1 MPIVIDDESDD
12 DLPLFA
18 RPVARMPANK
28 DGPGQR
34 EEPDW
39 MKSFKSP
46 TSQALNADDDSDD
59 GIMDIFQRH
68 KTEEKF
74 EMKSTPAKMVRSPPA
89 NAPKTEDGDKD
100 DEDVEDEPIEIDDD
114 DEAAGDGDGDDEEPA
129 AKTKPKTPTPKKLG
143 SQSANA
149 DRASVRA
156 QAEKTA
162 GTSTPNRPGEV
173 PLHMPSAVNR
183 NKVFFELEGTGEA
196 VDLEGDV
203 GVVGRLLSDVSEKHG
218 SGLQMDMKG
227 VIYNARIL
235 STPSSVVILAV
246 HANEAKVE
254 SITHDFVQLRR
265 DPVANGGLGATLDGY
280 LGVDSDDEEGA
291 HRAAAGHAAAA
302 AVRAMDDVSDHEG
315 DGGGGKRKGA
325 GGGSGAR
332 KSKKLGA
339 DGKRKA
345 TGGRGGRGGRGK
357 AKKKP
362 AKRPKK

>member
-28 DGPGQR
+28 DGPGER

-89 NAPKTEDGDKD
+89 NAPKVEDEDKD
-100 DEDVEDEPIEIDDD
+100 DADVEDEPIEIDDD
-114 DEAAGDGDGDDEEPA
+114 DDDDDDEAAGDGDGDDVDEEPA

-143 SQSANA
+143 PQSANA

-173 PLHMPSAVNR
+173 PLFMPSAVNR

-203 GVVGRLLSDVSEKHG
+203 GVVGRLLSNASEKHG

-235 STPSSVVILAV
+235 PTPASVVILAV
-246 HANEAKVE
+246 NANEAKVE

-315 DGGGGKRKGA
+315 DGGAGKRKG
-325 GGGSGAR
+325 GGCLLYTSPSPR
-332 KSKKLGA
+332 
-339 DGKRKA
+339 DGLLSRMPSSA
-345 TGGRGGRGGRGK
+345 
-357 AKKKP
+357 
-362 AKRPKK
+362 

>member
-1 MPIVIDDESDD
+1 
-12 DLPLFA
+12 
-18 RPVARMPANK
+18 MPANK
-28 DGPGQR
+28 DGPGER

-89 NAPKTEDGDKD
+89 NAPKVEDGDKD

-114 DEAAGDGDGDDEEPA
+114 DDDDDEAAGDGDGDDDEEPA

-173 PLHMPSAVNR
+173 PLFMPSTVNR

-203 GVVGRLLSDVSEKHG
+203 GVVGRLLSNASEKHG

-235 STPSSVVILAV
+235 PTPVQRRHPRRQRKRSQSGID
-246 HANEAKVE
+246 HAR
-254 SITHDFVQLRR
+254 L
-265 DPVANGGLGATLDGY
+265 
-280 LGVDSDDEEGA
+280 
-291 HRAAAGHAAAA
+291 RAAETGPGGERRIGSDARWVPGRRQRRRGG
-302 AVRAMDDVSDHEG
+302 RAQG
-315 DGGGGKRKGA
+315 RGGTRGGGGCA
-325 GGGSGAR
+325 GYG
-332 KSKKLGA
+332 
-339 DGKRKA
+339 
-345 TGGRGGRGGRGK
+345 
-357 AKKKP
+357 
-362 AKRPKK
+362 

>member
-28 DGPGQR
+28 DGPGER

-89 NAPKTEDGDKD
+89 NAPKVEDEDKD
-100 DEDVEDEPIEIDDD
+100 DADVEDEPIEIDDD
-114 DEAAGDGDGDDEEPA
+114 DDDDDDDEAVGDGDGDDDDEEPA

-143 SQSANA
+143 PQSANA

-173 PLHMPSAVNR
+173 PLFMPSAVNR

-196 VDLEGDV
+196 VDLVSSYQPELIGRRLVPAVAVGLVIDPGDA
-203 GVVGRLLSDVSEKHG
+203 D
-218 SGLQMDMKG
+218 
-227 VIYNARIL
+227 
-235 STPSSVVILAV
+235 
-246 HANEAKVE
+246 
-254 SITHDFVQLRR
+254 
-265 DPVANGGLGATLDGY
+265 
-280 LGVDSDDEEGA
+280 A
-291 HRAAAGHAAAA
+291 HRGLLW
-302 AVRAMDDVSDHEG
+302 VERWRVSG
-315 DGGGGKRKGA
+315 RRFGA
-325 GGGSGAR
+325 GGGS
-332 KSKKLGA
+332 
-339 DGKRKA
+339 
-345 TGGRGGRGGRGK
+345 TTPIEPGRDRPGPRRTASSVRGRQ
-357 AKKKP
+357 AP
-362 AKRPKK
+362 